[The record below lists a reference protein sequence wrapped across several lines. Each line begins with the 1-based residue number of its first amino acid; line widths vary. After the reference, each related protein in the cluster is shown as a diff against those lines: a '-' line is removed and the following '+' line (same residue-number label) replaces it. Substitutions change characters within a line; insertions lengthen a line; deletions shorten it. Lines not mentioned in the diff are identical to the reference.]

1 MVHNMKMKKILF
13 ILLVSFNQFTYS
25 EIENKEFLSAMFD
38 GCIGEEVDWI
48 HVGGHF
54 EYCGC
59 FVNGISEKMDI
70 QEAMSIGLQYGVEG
84 NLEPLLENKKFMTIA
99 MDCVSKIIE

>member
-1 MVHNMKMKKILF
+1 MYNGEMKKILF
-13 ILLVSFNQFTYS
+13 ILLLFINQFIYS
-25 EIENKEFLSAMFD
+25 EIENKEFLSAIFD

-48 HVGGHF
+48 NVGGQF

-70 QEAMSIGLQYGVEG
+70 MEAMSLGLQYGEEK
-84 NLEPLLENKKFMTIA
+84 NAEPLLENEKFTTIA
-99 MDCVSKIIE
+99 VDCISKIVK